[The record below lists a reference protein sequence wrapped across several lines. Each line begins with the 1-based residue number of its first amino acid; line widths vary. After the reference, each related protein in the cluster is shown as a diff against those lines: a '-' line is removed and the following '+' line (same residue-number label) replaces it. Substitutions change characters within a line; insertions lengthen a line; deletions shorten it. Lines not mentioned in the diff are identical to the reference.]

1 MPDNTSGQGPQGSVE
16 RAILE
21 RVKANELQVTELI
34 AYVSQET
41 AQTKDDAV
49 AGLINLRTEKKL
61 VVEESKPYATLASYT
76 FSPYSLWFWAALVS
90 TLLPLGLIYVV
101 SGPLLYLRYVFG
113 GILVLFLPGFALIE
127 LLYAKREEL
136 DDLTRFALSIGLS
149 LALVPLA
156 GLALNY
162 TPFGIRLLPIA
173 SSLAG
178 LTIVFLVLAVRRKHA
193 YYKLAKNV
201 W

>member
-1 MPDNTSGQGPQGSVE
+1 MPDKTPIKGPQGGVE

-21 RVKANELQVTELI
+21 RVKGSESRVSELVTN
-34 AYVSQET
+34 VSKET

-49 AGLINLRTEKKL
+49 AGLIKLQTEKKV
-61 VVEESKPYATLASYT
+61 VVEESTPYSTLAAYAI
-76 FSPYSLWFWAALVS
+76 SPYSLWFWAALVS
-90 TLLPLGLIYVV
+90 TFLPLGLIYVI

-113 GILVLFLPGFALIE
+113 SILVLFLPGFALIE

-156 GLALNY
+156 GLALNF
-162 TPFGIRLLPIA
+162 TPFGIRLLPVA

-178 LTIVFLVLAVRRKHA
+178 LTIIFLLMAVRRKHA

-201 W
+201 